1 MAQEEQKILVEL
13 AGYGYR
19 SMEDMRNKLK
29 LESNEDVLNMALSI
43 LSWAVEKSTDGHE
56 VGTID
61 PNDKLFCKINI
72 KQLDALRERTKN
84 KQKTEA
90 EAETESE

>member
-13 AGYGYR
+13 AGYGFR
-19 SMEDMRNKLK
+19 SMEDMRKKLN
-29 LESNEDVLNMALSI
+29 LESNEDVLNMSLSI
-43 LSWAVEKSTDGHE
+43 LSWAVEKSSDGHE

-72 KQLDALRERTKN
+72 KQLDALREKIKN
-84 KQKTEA
+84 KQEPKIE
-90 EAETESE
+90 EENE